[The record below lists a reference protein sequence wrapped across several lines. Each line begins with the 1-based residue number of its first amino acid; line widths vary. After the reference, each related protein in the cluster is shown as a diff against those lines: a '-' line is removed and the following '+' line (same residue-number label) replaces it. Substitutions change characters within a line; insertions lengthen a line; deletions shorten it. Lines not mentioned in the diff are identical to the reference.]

1 MIRLVG
7 TIFCSFFK
15 IGLFTLGGGL
25 AIVSLVQQEMLA
37 RGWLTNAEFLD
48 ILGIAQMTPGPIA
61 VNSAT
66 FVGQKMAGL
75 PGAIVCTLGCITP
88 SVIIVLILAWAYTKY
103 RNLDVV
109 QSVLGE
115 LRPAVVAMIAGAG
128 LTIILMAFFG
138 TSTLSEIPGS
148 PIRFIEML
156 LFAGSLILLR
166 LKKAGPIQIIFG
178 TAVVGTIL
186 YTIVGG
192 I

>member
-1 MIRLVG
+1 MIFLQMFL
-7 TIFCSFFK
+7 TYFQ
-15 IGLFTLGGGL
+15 IGLFSFGGGYAAMPL
-25 AIVSLVQQEMLA
+25 IQSLVVEG
-37 RGWLTNAEFLD
+37 RGWLTMAEYTDL
-48 ILGIAQMTPGPIA
+48 LTIAEMTPGPIA

-138 TSTLSEIPGS
+138 ISTLSEIPGS
-148 PIRFIEML
+148 PIRVIEVL

>member
-1 MIRLVG
+1 MIFLQMFL
-7 TIFCSFFK
+7 TYFQ
-15 IGLFTLGGGL
+15 IGLFSFGGGYAAMPL
-25 AIVSLVQQEMLA
+25 IQSLVVDGK
-37 RGWLTNAEFLD
+37 GWLTMAEYTDL
-48 ILGIAQMTPGPIA
+48 LTIAEMTPGPIA

-166 LKKAGPIQIIFG
+166 LKKPVPFRSFLGRR
-178 TAVVGTIL
+178 
-186 YTIVGG
+186 
-192 I
+192 

>member
-1 MIRLVG
+1 MIFLQMFL
-7 TIFCSFFK
+7 TYFQ
-15 IGLFTLGGGL
+15 IGLFSFGGGYAAMPL
-25 AIVSLVQQEMLA
+25 IQSLVVEG
-37 RGWLTNAEFLD
+37 RGWLTMAEYTDL
-48 ILGIAQMTPGPIA
+48 LTIAEMTPGPIA

-88 SVIIVLILAWAYTKY
+88 SLIIVLILAWAYTKY

-148 PIRFIEML
+148 PVRFIEVL

>member
-1 MIRLVG
+1 MIFLQMFL
-7 TIFCSFFK
+7 TYFQ
-15 IGLFTLGGGL
+15 IGLFSFGGGYAAMPL
-25 AIVSLVQQEMLA
+25 IQSLVVDGK
-37 RGWLTNAEFLD
+37 GWLTMAEYTDL
-48 ILGIAQMTPGPIA
+48 LTIAEMTPGPIA

-186 YTIVGG
+186 YTIAGG

>member
-1 MIRLVG
+1 MIFLQMFL
-7 TIFCSFFK
+7 TYFQ
-15 IGLFTLGGGL
+15 IGLFSFGGGYAAMPL
-25 AIVSLVQQEMLA
+25 IQSLVVD
-37 RGWLTNAEFLD
+37 GKSWLTMAEYTDL
-48 ILGIAQMTPGPIA
+48 LTIAEMTPGPIA

-75 PGAIVCTLGCITP
+75 PGAIICTLGCITP

-128 LTIILMAFFG
+128 LTIILMSFFG
-138 TSTLSEIPGS
+138 TSTLSEIPQS
-148 PIRFIEML
+148 PVRFIEVL

>member
-1 MIRLVG
+1 MIFLQMFL
-7 TIFCSFFK
+7 TYFQ
-15 IGLFTLGGGL
+15 IGLFSFGGGYAAMPL
-25 AIVSLVQQEMLA
+25 IQSLVVDGK
-37 RGWLTNAEFLD
+37 GWLTMAEYTDL
-48 ILGIAQMTPGPIA
+48 LTIAEMTPGPIA

-156 LFAGSLILLR
+156 MFAGSLILLR

-186 YTIVGG
+186 YTIAGG